1 MNPASFAVLYPL
13 SITKHMGLHNLLRSS
28 STTGHALL
36 RNVRFET
43 SASSWWAF
51 KVHDRKVQQLPDRVK
66 SSQYSLETSA
76 AARRGCKWTTC
87 SRLLSLSPIRI
98 IRSPATYV
106 SNYPRAGLCF
116 LVLGFVASKFR
127 GLATSRSTYHSPC
140 HTLAQAHFAVNFPKR
155 PTQLSSL
162 VI

>member
-1 MNPASFAVLYPL
+1 
-13 SITKHMGLHNLLRSS
+13 MGLHNLLRSS

-36 RNVRFET
+36 RNVRYET
-43 SASSWWAF
+43 SANSWRAF
-51 KVHDRKVQQLPDRVK
+51 EVHDRKVQQLPDRVK
-66 SSQYSLETSA
+66 FSQYSLETSA
-76 AARRGCKWTTC
+76 AARRGCRWTTC

-106 SNYPRAGLCF
+106 SNYPRAGLLSRPWFRCF
-116 LVLGFVASKFR
+116 R
-127 GLATSRSTYHSPC
+127 DLAMSRSTYHSPC
-140 HTLAQAHFAVNFPKR
+140 HTLAQAHFAANFPKR